1 MRAKV
6 RKLAWIGVLP
16 SQGVLRNYNS
26 FDLKQPKLVSPLFE
40 TKRLFQMFDFY
51 IKTQSFDVSIEPK
64 QTETNQ
70 SKLKKQ

>member
-40 TKRLFQMFDFY
+40 TKRLFHFY
-51 IKTQSFDVSIEPK
+51 IKTPSFDVSFEPNR
-64 QTETNQ
+64 TETNQ

>member
-1 MRAKV
+1 
-6 RKLAWIGVLP
+6 
-16 SQGVLRNYNS
+16 
-26 FDLKQPKLVSPLFE
+26 
-40 TKRLFQMFDFY
+40 MFDFY